1 MRPRLARL
9 VLPAA
14 LSAGCG
20 GAAAPPPV
28 ALSSAASPSDSTPA
42 EPSIAVTAEMGTPHV
57 GDVAP
62 DFDLVAQDGSHVKL
76 SSLRGQ
82 VVMLAFV
89 TSWCPFSQ
97 AEQPHLKVLAEQY
110 AGKNV
115 KVVAIDI
122 KEDDAGFRK
131 GCGST

>member
-1 MRPRLARL
+1 MRGWSATSRSSWSTGAARPTTARAEMRPRLARL

-14 LSAGCG
+14 LSMGCG
-20 GAAAPPPV
+20 GAAGGAPAAPS
-28 ALSSAASPSDSTPA
+28 SSASSDSTPA
-42 EPSIAVTAEMGTPHV
+42 EPSIAVTPEMGTPHV
-57 GDVAP
+57 GDAAP

-97 AEQPHLKVLAEQY
+97 AEQPHLKALAEQY
-110 AGKNV
+110 
-115 KVVAIDI
+115 
-122 KEDDAGFRK
+122 
-131 GCGST
+131 